1 MIIEAFNQAVFVL
14 VQFRRAYRNRTLL
27 NSGGRVMSASPEIS
41 LAHPLLPQCV
51 GFLSGQEVPLKWYS
65 LMIGRPVIWAMT
77 SGSVWA
83 QSLVTRVDDPT
94 AFMEAFKKVS
104 ACAEIPMTCTS
115 GRG

>member
-1 MIIEAFNQAVFVL
+1 
-14 VQFRRAYRNRTLL
+14 
-27 NSGGRVMSASPEIS
+27 MSASEIS
-41 LAHPLLPQCV
+41 LAHPLLPQRV

-83 QSLVTRVDDPT
+83 QSLVTKVEDPT

-115 GRG
+115 GRASLIRRGGSKPPTRGHFTDIIHICA